1 MIVCFQDL
9 IERCLERQPDE
20 RISLEEIKTHPW
32 LTIPTTKLPA
42 AEKETSVQH
51 MNNNNNNK
59 LDCEK
64 NKLFCDHNTDITIN
78 N

>member
-32 LTIPTTKLPA
+32 LTTPTTKLPA
-42 AEKETSVQH
+42 AEKETTVQH
-51 MNNNNNNK
+51 MNNN
-59 LDCEK
+59 